1 MEDKAQ
7 EIQYDVLIERCRSR
21 IQQYLEIEDWL
32 TSIQQ
37 SGFDADTIARVR
49 DRAREERLS
58 AITRQVR
65 DDLSTLQG
73 RQHDVL
79 RPVLNI
85 LAELNLRDESVYDSV
100 LLACDTAQ
108 PGELEVALT
117 TVRYCQTLAE
127 QGLRTIPEVL
137 ARQQRREASAAALG
151 SAVTGGL
158 TGLMVG
164 ALAGMLSCIGV
175 CVNNTVETGVNTF
188 VVCAVIGCVLGAV
201 IGYKK
206 GNKRASNP

>member
-7 EIQYDVLIERCRSR
+7 EIQYDALIERCRSR
-21 IQQYLEIEDWL
+21 IQKYLEIEDWL

-49 DRAREERLS
+49 DRARKERLS

-65 DDLSTLQG
+65 DDLSTLQD
-73 RQHDVL
+73 RQHDAL

-127 QGLRTIPEVL
+127 QGLRTVPEVQ
-137 ARQQRREASAAALG
+137 ARQNRREASAAALG

-158 TGLMVG
+158 TGLMIGSV
-164 ALAGMLSCIGV
+164 AGMLSCIGV
-175 CVNNTVETGVNTF
+175 CVNDSMETGANTF

-201 IGYKK
+201 IGYKR

>member
-7 EIQYDVLIERCRSR
+7 EIQYDVLIERCRAR

-37 SGFDADTIARVR
+37 SGFDEDTIARVR

-65 DDLSTLQG
+65 DDLSNLQDH
-73 RQHDVL
+73 QHDVL

-158 TGLMVG
+158 YGLMIG
-164 ALAGMLSCIGV
+164 SLGGMVSCIGV

-201 IGYKK
+201 IGYKR